1 MTNSPPNPPEQQ
13 EHVLKGMPRLR
24 YRHAEDSLEDARTSL
39 RRWWWEFLR
48 LSKDYWLVCQ
58 TSKGRPRAATEDE
71 LLRRVHRDFGDI
83 YSCSFDE
90 WWLDRGYRLFSE
102 VEPFPKVKEVAKRL
116 NERERQAPGDDKIW
130 VEIPLKLSKRTIQ
143 KQLGKLLDQHASDRL
158 SRRMELTTAEFRINT
173 AQFGLHTLKK
183 VHELHALH
191 RELIDKPKWL
201 AQQQPKKVKSAA
213 RADLFRLGTLLRIS
227 PSNESLKGEPDEIR
241 ARQNR
246 MRVSVSRILKR
257 SEQLIANVEQGIFPS
272 YQSVSIATPRFTARQ
287 LAQHKELEAQWW
299 ELNLISELS
308 AEKLAAV
315 SGIRYI
321 EPERTRQNNLT
332 VDRRERRVIY
342 RDA

>member
-1 MTNSPPNPPEQQ
+1 MTNSIPDYSQQ
-13 EHVLKGMPRLR
+13 REHVLKGMPRLR
-24 YRHAEDSLEDARTSL
+24 YRRPEDSLADARTSL

-58 TSKGRPRAATEDE
+58 TSKGFRIATEDE
-71 LLRRVHRDFGDI
+71 RLQQVYRAFGDI
-83 YSCSFDE
+83 YSGTFDE
-90 WWLDRGYRLFSE
+90 WWLDKGYRLFSE
-102 VEPFPKVKEVAKRL
+102 VEQFPKVKEVPRRP
-116 NERERQAPGDDKIW
+116 NQRERQVPAEGKIW
-130 VEIPLKLSKRTIQ
+130 VEVPLKLSKRTIQ
-143 KQLGKLLDQHASDRL
+143 KQLGQLLEQHASDRL
-158 SRRMELTTAEFRINT
+158 SRRSELTTAEFRINT
-173 AQFGLHTLKK
+173 AQFGVHTLRK
-183 VHELHALH
+183 VHEVHALH

-201 AQQQPKKVKSAA
+201 AQQQPKQIRSGA

-227 PSNESLKGEPDEIR
+227 PSNESLRGEPEEIR

-257 SEQLIANVEQGIFPS
+257 SEQLIANVEQGTFPS
-272 YQSVSIATPRFTARQ
+272 YQPLLNAALRFTARQ
-287 LAQHKELEAQWW
+287 LAQHKELEAKWW

-315 SGIRYI
+315 SGVRYI

-332 VDRRERRVIY
+332 SDRRERRVNT

>member
-24 YRHAEDSLEDARTSL
+24 YRRAEDSLEDARTSL

-58 TSKGRPRAATEDE
+58 TSQGMRIATEDE
-71 LLRRVHRDFGDI
+71 QLQRVYRAFGDI
-83 YSCSFDE
+83 YSCTFDE
-90 WWLDRGYRLFSE
+90 WWLERGYRRFSE
-102 VEPFPKVKEVAKRL
+102 VEPFPKVKEVAKRP

-158 SRRMELTTAEFRINT
+158 SRRTELTTA
-173 AQFGLHTLKK
+173 
-183 VHELHALH
+183 
-191 RELIDKPKWL
+191 ELIDKPKWL

-227 PSNESLKGEPDEIR
+227 PSNESLKGEPNEIR

-272 YQSVSIATPRFTARQ
+272 YQPVSLATPRFTARQ

-315 SGIRYI
+315 SGISYI